1 MTSLPL
7 RDDLRDATP
16 YGAPEGCVR
25 ARLNV
30 NENPYPPSPV
40 VQESIATA
48 IAASLPLANRYPE
61 REFPHLRQDL
71 ADYLHAEAGVPL
83 DAEQLWAANGSNE
96 VMTHI
101 LLAFGGPGRC
111 LIGANPT
118 YSMYPQYARDTF
130 TRYLQVPR
138 RADFSI
144 DVAALIDHARAEQ
157 ASVVIIASP
166 NNPTGALTPN
176 PTIAEVATSLRG
188 TGPDGSECVVVVDEA
203 YAEFRNPGT
212 PSALELLDEHP
223 NVIVTRTMSKAF
235 AMAWLRLGYAAASS
249 EIMQALRLVR
259 LPYHLSTLTQAAASA
274 ALAHREE
281 LLARVAEIRQRRDDT
296 AAWLRERGF
305 TVHPSDANFLL
316 YGSYADRDRVCAAL
330 AERGILI
337 RGVGPAGHV
346 RVTIGTAA
354 EMALFQQELQEAR
367 YAAP

>member
-1 MTSLPL
+1 MTSV
-7 RDDLRDATP
+7 AVV
-16 YGAPEGCVR
+16 GAGYFGSEL
-25 ARLNV
+25 ARL
-30 NENPYPPSPV
+30 
-40 VQESIATA
+40 
-48 IAASLPLANRYPE
+48 AAALPGVRVSQIVDPHRGTDLANE
-61 REFPHLRQDL
+61 LGAIHL
-71 ADYLHAEAGVPL
+71 H
-83 DAEQLWAANGSNE
+83 S
-96 VMTHI
+96 
-101 LLAFGGPGRC
+101 
-111 LIGANPT
+111 
-118 YSMYPQYARDTF
+118 
-130 TRYLQVPR
+130 
-138 RADFSI
+138 
-144 DVAALIDHARAEQ
+144 VAALAE
-157 ASVVIIASP
+157 AEMDAVIIASP

-235 AMAWLRLGYAAASS
+235 AMAGLRLGYAAASS

-259 LPYHLSTLTQAAASA
+259 LPYHLSALTQAAASA